1 MKNFRRILI
10 LILCLLPLAMQAQDQ
25 QGQQDK
31 DYTVHTVKWYE
42 DLNSIARN
50 YNVDPQDIIDLN
62 GLKSS
67 ILKSRQ
73 QLKIPLK
80 KAKDKLSEAGQAV
93 RDAAQQTAEALDS
106 ATTSWGEYLG
116 QIISKI
122 FNKETDTV
130 NATLILPFNTSS
142 GINGSNY
149 DFYSGVL
156 LAVKDFSDQGINT
169 NLQVFD
175 FQGSSNPASYSELSK
190 SDIIL
195 GPLSTS
201 NITAVLDDCA
211 WNQYVISPLD
221 SRAAALAEEGRHVI
235 QAPSSAD
242 SQFDEIIT
250 WIKEDF
256 KSGDKVILFTEN
268 NSAQTALASKLAQS
282 GLQYSTVNY
291 GILQGRNI
299 EYSLQNQMTK
309 TGANHV
315 VIASDK
321 EAFVNDVVRN
331 LNLMSFRDFNVI
343 LYGPSRIRNFE
354 TIDVEN
360 FHNTHLHL
368 CSSYFVDYDDPA
380 VKSFLMTYR
389 ALFNAEPTAYSFQGY
404 DTAKYFIGLFV
415 NYGSDWIRHLD
426 DNRYRGLQTDF
437 KFSRNFQGG
446 YLNKAVRRIVYN
458 PDWTVTL
465 LK

>member
-10 LILCLLPLAMQAQDQ
+10 LILCLLPMALQAQDQ
-25 QGQQDK
+25 QGQEEK
-31 DYTVHTVKWYE
+31 DYTVHIVKWYE

-73 QLKIPLK
+73 ELKIPLK
-80 KAKDKLSEAGQAV
+80 KAKDKLTEAGQAV
-93 RDAAQQTAEALDS
+93 KDAAQQAAEVLDS
-106 ATTSWGEYLG
+106 TTTSWGEYLG
-116 QIISKI
+116 QIISSI
-122 FNKETDTV
+122 FNRDTDTV
-130 NATLILPFNTSS
+130 NASLILPFNTSS

-156 LAVKDFSDQGINT
+156 LAIRDFSEQGINT
-169 NLQVFD
+169 NLKVFD
-175 FQGSSNPASYSELSK
+175 FQGSSNPASYSELSN

-201 NITAVLDDCA
+201 NITAVLDDCP
-211 WNQYVISPLD
+211 WNKYVISPLD
-221 SRAAALAEEGRHVI
+221 SRAAALAEEGKHVI
-235 QAPSSAD
+235 QAPSSTDA
-242 SQFDEIIT
+242 QFDEIIS

-256 KSGDKVILFTEN
+256 RPGDRIILFTES
-268 NSAQTALASKLAQS
+268 NSEKTALADKLAQS

-299 EYSLQNQMTK
+299 ENSLQNQMSK

-331 LNLMSFRDFNVI
+331 LNLMSFREFNVI

-354 TIDVEN
+354 TIEVEN
-360 FHNTHLHL
+360 LHNTHLHL
-368 CSSYFVDYDDPA
+368 CSSYFVDYDDPS

-415 NYGSDWIRHLD
+415 NNGSDWTRHLD
-426 DNRYRGLQTDF
+426 RDRYRGLQTDF
-437 KFSRNFQGG
+437 QFSRTFQGG
-446 YLNKAVRRIVYN
+446 FVNKAVRRVVYN

>member
-10 LILCLLPLAMQAQDQ
+10 LVLCLMPFVMRAQDQ
-25 QGQQDK
+25 QNQQDK
-31 DYTVHTVKWYE
+31 DYTVHIVKWYE

-73 QLKIPLK
+73 ELKIPLK
-80 KAKDKLSEAGQAV
+80 KAKDKLSEAGKAV
-93 RDAAQQTAEALDS
+93 KDVAQQAAEALDS
-106 ATTSWGEYLG
+106 TTTSWGEYLG
-116 QIISKI
+116 QMISKI
-122 FNKETDTV
+122 FNRETDTV
-130 NATLILPFNTSS
+130 NATLILPFSTSS

-156 LAVKDFSDQGINT
+156 LAVRDFSQQGINT

-201 NITAVLDDCA
+201 NITAVLEDCS

-221 SRAAALAEEGRHVI
+221 SRAAALAEEGKHVI
-235 QAPSSAD
+235 QAPSSTD
-242 SQFDEIIT
+242 SQFNEIIS

-256 KSGDKVILFTEN
+256 KSGDRIILFTEN
-268 NSAQTALASKLAQS
+268 NSERTALASKLAQS

-299 EYSLQNQMTK
+299 EYSLQNQMTR
-309 TGANHV
+309 TGVNHV

-331 LNLMSFRDFNVI
+331 LNIVSFRDFNVV

-354 TIDVEN
+354 TIDVET

-368 CSSYFVDYDDPA
+368 CSSYFVDYEDPA

-389 ALFNAEPTAYSFQGY
+389 AIFNAEPTAYSFQGY

-415 NYGSDWIRHLD
+415 NYGSDWIRYLD
-426 DNRYRGLQTDF
+426 RDRYRGLQTDF
-437 KFSRNFQGG
+437 MFSRTSQGG
-446 YLNKAVRRIVYN
+446 FVNKAVRRVVYN

>member
-25 QGQQDK
+25 QSQQDQE
-31 DYTVHTVKWYE
+31 YTVHTVKWYE
-42 DLNSIARN
+42 DLISIAKS
-50 YNVDPQDIIDLN
+50 YNVDPQEIINLN

-67 ILKSRQ
+67 ALKARQ
-73 QLKIPLK
+73 QLKIPVK
-80 KAKDKLSEAGQAV
+80 KAKDKLSEAGNAV
-93 RDAAQQTAEALDS
+93 KDAAQQAAEYLDS
-106 ATTSWGEYLG
+106 TTTSWGEYLG

-122 FNKETDTV
+122 FNRETDTV
-130 NATLILPFNTSS
+130 NATLILPFSTSS

-156 LAVKDFSDQGINT
+156 MAIRDFSEQGINT

-175 FQGSSNPASYSELSK
+175 FQGSSSPASYSELSK

-235 QAPSSAD
+235 QAPSSTD
-242 SQFDEIIT
+242 SQFDEIIS
-250 WIKEDF
+250 WIKEEYRPSDRI
-256 KSGDKVILFTEN
+256 ILFTEN
-268 NSAQTALASKLAQS
+268 NSAQTALASKLAGS
-282 GLQYSTVNY
+282 GLQYATVNY

-309 TGANHV
+309 TGTNHV

-331 LNLMSFRDFNVI
+331 LNLMSFRDFNVV
-343 LYGPSRIRNFE
+343 LYGPSRIRNYE
-354 TIDVEN
+354 TIDVETY
-360 FHNTHLHL
+360 HNTHLHL
-368 CSSYFVDYDDPA
+368 CSSYFVDYDDSS
-380 VKSFLMTYR
+380 VKHFLMSYR

-426 DNRYRGLQTDF
+426 NDRYRGLQTDF
-437 KFSRNFQGG
+437 KFERTSQGG
-446 YLNKAVRRIVYN
+446 FINKAVRRVVYN